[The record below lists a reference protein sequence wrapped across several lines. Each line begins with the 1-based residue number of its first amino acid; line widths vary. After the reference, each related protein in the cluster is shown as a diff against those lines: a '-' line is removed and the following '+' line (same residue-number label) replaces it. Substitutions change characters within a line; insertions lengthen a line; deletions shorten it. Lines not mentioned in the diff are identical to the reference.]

1 MTQQYNIF
9 FQLERA
15 FILQFNLNAEIDIE
29 VAANVFDIN
38 QPTYAGL
45 PPLPPRYASLILPY
59 DWFLPGKEQ
68 RRKRKHRKSHGV
80 ISFHDLSAM
89 IVTAWKAVHDEVK
102 AYCSQVCAA
111 GMMRY
116 KTALQEWRKRG
127 AEQAAPRPQVMS
139 MTDYESQMRQP
150 AALASGKHSLKESP
164 LISHVPG
171 MAQDQAQ
178 PNLARVLWHE
188 VAAASITKKSFENE
202 RIDAHAAV
210 GSNKI
215 ARMCETQAPVCLLEP
230 ALAPAVANTFLPAID
245 LQKVKSKQ
253 ANQQAFRVSMVLN
266 DTDDIHDNDTR
277 ENIESTYFLNSYQQ
291 ETYHQTFRTST
302 SNLNPYQQEANPMV
316 SSEPVDI
323 DDYEIKDFLNESA
336 PVINPDLQHH
346 SMFGD
351 GGYNKT
357 MQDIHDMKAMLEQQ
371 VFAAAM
377 MRYTTAMQE
386 WRERGAEQAAH
397 CLQVMSKKA
406 DHESQMRQP
415 AGMNITQPFTN
426 AHTLASGKHSLKKSH
441 LSSHDR
447 HVLGMAQDQAQPN
460 LARVLC
466 QEVAA
471 ASIMSKAFENE
482 RIDALDD
489 GGSNKIAR
497 MCETQAPVCLLEPA
511 LSPAVTNTFLPAIDL
526 QNVKSNQAFRVS
538 MVLSDTNDSVDM
550 DDWEIMKLW
559 NEPAP
564 VVNPDLLHH
573 SMFGDGGYDKTMQDI
588 HALNAM
594 LDQKIVQLEQVRRQT
609 FVPPSA

>member
-1 MTQQYNIF
+1 MINFVIDVTQQYNIF

-29 VAANVFDIN
+29 FAANVFDIN

-68 RRKRKHRKSHGV
+68 CRKRKHRKSHGV

-89 IVTAWKAVHDEVK
+89 IVTAWKAVHDKVK

-116 KTALQEWRKRG
+116 KTAMQEWRKRG
-127 AEQAAPRPQVMS
+127 AEQAAPCPQVMS
-139 MTDYESQMRQP
+139 VTDYESQMRQP
-150 AALASGKHSLKESP
+150 AALASGKDSIKESP
-164 LISHVPG
+164 LVSHVPG

-202 RIDAHAAV
+202 RINALAAV

-215 ARMCETQAPVCLLEP
+215 ARMCETQAPVSHLEP

-253 ANQQAFRVSMVLN
+253 ANQQAFRMSMVLN
-266 DTDDIHDNDTR
+266 DTDEIDDNDTR
-277 ENIESTYFLNSYQQ
+277 ENIESTYFLNSYQR
-291 ETYHQTFRTST
+291 ETYQQTFRSST
-302 SNLNPYQQEANPMV
+302 SNLNPYQHEANQRALRKSMV

-336 PVINPDLQHH
+336 PVVNSDLQHH
-346 SMFGD
+346 SMFGV
-351 GGYNKT
+351 GGYDKT
-357 MQDIHDMKAMLEQQ
+357 MQDIHG
-371 VFAAAM
+371 
-377 MRYTTAMQE
+377 
-386 WRERGAEQAAH
+386 REHAAEQAAH

-426 AHTLASGKHSLKKSH
+426 AHTLASGQHSLKKSH

-511 LSPAVTNTFLPAIDL
+511 LSPAVANTFLPAIDL
-526 QNVKSNQAFRVS
+526 QKVKSNQAFRVS

-550 DDWEIMKLW
+550 DDCEIMKLW

-564 VVNPDLLHH
+564 VVKPDLQYL
-573 SMFGDGGYDKTMQDI
+573 SMFGDTGYDKIMQDI
-588 HALNAM
+588 HALNAI
-594 LDQKIVQLEQVRRQT
+594 LDQQIAQLEQVRRQT
-609 FVPPSA
+609 FVSPSA